1 VPTLV
6 IALTLVS
13 LVRLGHLDY
22 KPWELA
28 LLLALIAG
36 VVLWGSLTPTQWAL
50 NIGLMYAAVTAW
62 LWGLQATDHIGG
74 QALHWL
80 LLIGGFVLLV
90 GSRLY
95 LDMIV
100 YGIGF

>member
-1 VPTLV
+1 MPTLV
-6 IALTLVS
+6 IALSLVP
-13 LVRLGHLDY
+13 LVRLGHLDH
-22 KPWELA
+22 KPWELG
-28 LLLALIAG
+28 LLLALIVGA
-36 VVLWGSLTPTQWAL
+36 VLWGSLTPAQWLL
-50 NIGLMYAAVTAW
+50 NIGLTYAAVTAW

-74 QALHWL
+74 QPLHWL
-80 LLIGGFVLLV
+80 LLIAGFVLLV